1 MSGIIIRK
9 VFSRATELRGDT
21 VNLLEYYRDTIDN
34 NRFVVYNGIK
44 ICDIEKDRCVAMLDM
59 TENSENFNGVAHG
72 GVLFTMGDVCAGM
85 TARSDL
91 RKYVTINADVHFS
104 QAGKEGQ
111 PLDMCRYRRKP
122 RPQDMPFEYRY
133 NRRGGNTRLYGKIH
147 VLLCIGVE

>member
-21 VNLLEYYRDTIDN
+21 VNLLDYYRDTIDN

-72 GVLFTMGDVCAGM
+72 GVLFTMGDVCGHDGKI
-85 TARSDL
+85 RSPEVCDYQCRCSL
-91 RKYVTINADVHFS
+91 S

>member
-21 VNLLEYYRDTIDN
+21 VNLLDYYRDTIDN

-91 RKYVTINADVHFS
+91 RKYVTINADVHFLKPAKRGS
-104 QAGKEGQ
+104 RLTCVGAVVNRGRRTCLLNIDITDGEGT
-111 PLDMCRYRRKP
+111 LVFTGRYT
-122 RPQDMPFEYRY
+122 FYCVSE
-133 NRRGGNTRLYGKIH
+133 
-147 VLLCIGVE
+147 